1 MAKEIVRDGKRGVF
15 KDDATEEEINAYF
28 ERLKAPTDIPEKPD
42 EPEGDGKRGILTDVP
57 VQIMAGIRDGAQ
69 STIRTWEKVGEDLS
83 EKTNIGG
90 WVFGDEAK
98 DGWVDYVSAKEAKE
112 RGTKFIGSGK
122 IGEKMLSNYLK

>member
-1 MAKEIVRDGKRGVF
+1 MAKEIKRDGKVGVF

-69 STIRTWEKVGEDLS
+69 STIRTW
-83 EKTNIGG
+83 
-90 WVFGDEAK
+90 
-98 DGWVDYVSAKEAKE
+98 
-112 RGTKFIGSGK
+112 
-122 IGEKMLSNYLK
+122 